1 MYPGPDVL
9 MEVGRVTIAGARLD
23 VQMGMLWHHLDQ
35 SIDLEHT
42 RRAAGSKQSKQVRR
56 LARERLTGR
65 MRTQVIAAVEA
76 AEAVRARRN
85 DIVHQEWLL
94 RSRDAMRP
102 VSDVAGLPP
111 EELPQYL
118 EDWER
123 ESKTSN
129 DWERVPSRSI
139 DVLPGQTMD
148 QLREVERALAR
159 VTDRLTSL
167 TFRVASSRE
176 SGRPPGYVHPGRPHD
191 QQAH

>member
-1 MYPGPDVL
+1 
-9 MEVGRVTIAGARLD
+9 MEVGRVTIAGARLG

-35 SIDLEHT
+35 SIDFEHT
-42 RRAAGSKQSKQVRR
+42 HRAAGSKQSKQVRR

-65 MRTQVIAAVEA
+65 MRAQVIAAVEA

-85 DIVHQEWLL
+85 DIVI
-94 RSRDAMRP
+94 RSGCSEAAMPR
-102 VSDVAGLPP
+102 VLFQTAGIPP
-111 EELPQYL
+111 EEFPQYL

-123 ESKTSN
+123 ESKSSN

-148 QLREVERALAR
+148 QLREVERALTR
-159 VTDRLTSL
+159 VTERLTSL

-176 SGRPPGYVHPGRPHD
+176 SGRPPGYVHPGRGPHD